1 MNRIYIPY
9 SLILKEKLINE
20 ADILQHRTKGLVSKF
35 IKTFTEG
42 EHSHSSMAS
51 WSHNGRDILE
61 NIEFREW
68 KGGRTVN
75 LEHIVNANPEGID
88 VYRVSSPITIL
99 KTLFDNE
106 NAHLDHQ
113 GECPFPTA
121 FDMSEISFETETL
134 EFNGRAITNCMRKL
148 TGLPYGYMRIW
159 KIAKMKIPV
168 LRFFLKPDL
177 DDEQSSDKVYPVC
190 SSAIASC
197 YRKHYVDLM
206 HARPDSKTSPA
217 DLTRSPLLNYMFTIL
232 GEK

>member
-20 ADILQHRTKGLVSKF
+20 ADILQHRTTGVVSKF
-35 IKTFTEG
+35 IRTFTEG

-51 WSHNGRDILE
+51 WSHNGDDVLE
-61 NIEFREW
+61 NIEFLEW

-75 LEHIVNANPEGID
+75 LRHVVNENPQGID

-99 KTLFDNE
+99 KTS
-106 NAHLDHQ
+106 
-113 GECPFPTA
+113 
-121 FDMSEISFETETL
+121 FDMDEYALLDWDCKNPLETVEDIDDFSIETETL
-134 EFNGRAITNCMRKL
+134 EFNGKAITNCMRRL

-159 KIAKMKIPV
+159 KIAKMKIPI
-168 LRFFLKPDL
+168 LRFFIKPDL
-177 DDEQSSDKVYPVC
+177 NDEQDSDKVYPVC
-190 SSAIASC
+190 SSAVAHC

-232 GEK
+232 KD

>member
-1 MNRIYIPY
+1 MKRIYIPY
-9 SLILKEKLINE
+9 SLILKEKLIYE
-20 ADILQHRTKGLVSKF
+20 ADILQHRTTGVVSKF

-51 WSHNGRDILE
+51 WSHNGKDILE
-61 NIEFREW
+61 DIAFKEW

-75 LEHIVNANPEGID
+75 LEHIVSANPEGID

-99 KTLFDNE
+99 KTSFDDE
-106 NAHLDHQ
+106 NARLDLI
-113 GECPFPTA
+113 GERPLRTV
-121 FDMSEISFETETL
+121 DRMDDILFETETL
-134 EFNGRAITNCMRKL
+134 EFNGREISNCMRKL
-148 TGLPYGYMRIW
+148 TGLPYGYMRLW

-190 SSAIASC
+190 SSAIAAC
-197 YRKHYVDLM
+197 YRRHYVDLM